1 MMAMSDV
8 AVLNAGDRL
17 ALQCAVIKGALPIT
31 VNWLKD
37 SAPAA
42 SVAGVHVKLI
52 NDFTASLSV
61 ESLSAHH
68 AGLYTCAAHNHAGP
82 ATSTVTLI
90 VQGHYANLCSFF
102 FFFVMHQTE
111 IRPNTR
117 RTEISRQFYANLCKF
132 CDSLDGNSSKYSTNG
147 NFSSTFF
154 TYYANFVIHQTEI
167 RPNTRQMEISR
178 QLHQSL
184 CKFMQIF

>member
-102 FFFVMHQTE
+102 FFF
-111 IRPNTR
+111 
-117 RTEISRQFYANLCKF
+117 
-132 CDSLDGNSSKYSTNG
+132 CDALDGNSSQYSTNG
-147 NFSSTFF
+147 DFSS
-154 TYYANFVIHQTEI
+154 I
-167 RPNTRQMEISR
+167 
-178 QLHQSL
+178 L
-184 CKFMQIF
+184 CKFMQIL